1 MSLRDV
7 NWSTALYIVISPFA
21 ALAAFIYLYMTSGF
35 TYQTVILAFFMWWA
49 TGLSITAG
57 YHRLFS
63 HRSYDASKIVKWF
76 YTFFGAAALEM
87 SVIEWAYDHRNHHR
101 YQDKERDPY
110 NIRRG
115 FFFAHMGWLFRKRGT
130 GDRELVD
137 LNGVKDLWADPFI
150 RFQHRYY
157 MPFALFVS
165 FVFPGLVALL
175 WNDFWGGVLVA
186 GLIRNVLV
194 LQGTFCINSVC
205 HTIGKQP
212 YSDAH
217 TSRDHW
223 LSALLTFGEGYHN
236 FHHEFPGD
244 YRNGLRFYH
253 FDPTKWTIWAL
264 AKVGLA
270 RNLKRVPEER
280 ILEAKLRMTEK
291 RMAQRGKDLSHQALI
306 SARENFQ
313 KVATHMK
320 QLRLAYEA
328 ARRKQDAEGRKI
340 KDQLEKT
347 RNDLLAAYRYHR
359 SISRRA
365 LA

>member
-244 YRNGLRFYH
+244 YRNGIRFYH

-264 AKVGLA
+264 AKLGLA
-270 RNLKRVPEER
+270 DNLKRVPEER

-313 KVATHMK
+313 KVASRMK
-320 QLRLAYEA
+320 QLRLAYEE

>member
-1 MSLRDV
+1 MSLREV

-21 ALAAFIYLYMTSGF
+21 AIAAFVYLYMTSGF
-35 TYQTVILAFFMWWA
+35 TYQTLLLAFFMWWA

-63 HRSYDASKIVKWF
+63 HRSYEASKAVKWF
-76 YTFFGAAALEM
+76 FTFFGAAALEM

-101 YQDKERDPY
+101 YEDKDRDPY

-150 RFQHRYY
+150 RFQHKYY

-175 WNDFWGGVLVA
+175 WSDFWGGVLVA

-244 YRNGLRFYH
+244 YRNGIRAFH
-253 FDPTKWTIWAL
+253 FDPTKWLIWSL
-264 AKVGLA
+264 AKLGQA
-270 RNLKRVPEER
+270 GELKRVPDEK
-280 ILEAKLRMTEK
+280 ILEAKVRMTEK
-291 RMAQRGKDLSHQALI
+291 RLAEKGTNLSEQAMI
-306 SARENFQ
+306 AARANFQ
-313 KVATHMK
+313 SVVTRMKV
-320 QLRLAYEA
+320 LRASYEA
-328 ARRKQDAEGRKI
+328 ARKKQEEEGSTI
-340 KDQLEKT
+340 QEQIEQT
-347 RNDLLAAYRYHR
+347 REELLDAYRYHK
-359 SISRRA
+359 SVSKTAIV
-365 LA
+365 